1 MGVDVGGC
9 GVHGGWLVGESMEW
23 VHILTHP

>member
-1 MGVDVGGC
+1 MDVDVGGC
-9 GVHGGWLVGESMEW
+9 GVHGGWLVGESMRW